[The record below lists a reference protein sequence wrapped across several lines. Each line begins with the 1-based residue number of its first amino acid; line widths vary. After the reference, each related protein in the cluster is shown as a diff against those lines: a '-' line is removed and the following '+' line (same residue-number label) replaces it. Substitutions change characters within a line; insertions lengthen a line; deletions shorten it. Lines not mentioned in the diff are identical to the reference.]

1 MLTSAISSAYKFIQI
16 VGAVDGQMENLADNI
31 VEYSRRG
38 AITNS
43 SVGSG
48 SGGGGVDELLK
59 RLGNVETYV
68 SELRSQV
75 AAILATIPHL
85 ATKADPKDGITEV
98 KTMIADTRTMIG
110 DTKTMIA
117 DNRTMIADNRTMIAD
132 VKTQVAS
139 MEATIIKWIV
149 ATVVATATVAFGLA
163 KYLH

>member
-1 MLTSAISSAYKFIQI
+1 MELNVDIRDT
-16 VGAVDGQMENLADNI
+16 VGVKAHLQARFGDGQMDNLADNI
-31 VEYSRRG
+31 VEYSGRR
-38 AITNS
+38 AMTHT

-48 SGGGGVDELLK
+48 SGGGGVDEILK

-85 ATKADPKDGITEV
+85 ATKADLKDGIAEV
-98 KTMIADTRTMIG
+98 K
-110 DTKTMIA
+110 
-117 DNRTMIADNRTMIAD
+117 TMIADNRTMIAD

-139 MEATIIKWIV
+139 METAIFKWIV
-149 ATVVATATVAFGLA
+149 ATVIATSAAAFGLA